1 MLNSL
6 ETDTFINGFIRF
18 ISKRGYPIRIWSD
31 NGTNFVG
38 ACTELSKSLREAW
51 ERMIRT
57 VRRVLLSLLSSS
69 PRMTDEILQTVM
81 CEAESSVNSRP
92 FTKSSEDIND
102 DTPLSPNHLL
112 LFRENSSMP
121 WGIFH
126 NSDTYRKHWRHVQ
139 HLSTQFWKRWIHEYL
154 PELQRRQKWNN
165 PLSNVKV
172 GDLVL
177 MLNESSPRGSW
188 PLGLVIET

>member
-1 MLNSL
+1 
-6 ETDTFINGFIRF
+6 
-18 ISKRGYPIRIWSD
+18 
-31 NGTNFVG
+31 
-38 ACTELSKSLREAW
+38 
-51 ERMIRT
+51 MIRT

-81 CEAESSVNSRP
+81 CEAESIVNSRP
-92 FTKSSEDIND
+92 ITKSSEDIND

-112 LFRENSSMP
+112 LLRENCSMP

-165 PLSNVKV
+165 PVNNLKV

-188 PLGLVIET
+188 PLGLVIETSIGRDGLVRSARIRSKGSEFVRPVTKLVLLEGSS